1 MYNLQTHLKRALLE
15 VISSGV
21 ATTKEDLDNF
31 VKCTLLSA
39 QKHLANNQKDGT
51 TDDEMEDEYIGGA
64 LEFLVEYEFV
74 RLQNDE
80 ETNEQH
86 YVATR
91 LGMACLGFNFSN
103 IIALNIQI

>member
-51 TDDEMEDEYIGGA
+51 DAEIEDAYIGGA

-103 IIALNIQI
+103 ITVLNLQI